1 MTTQEAEPSGGVPG
15 RRAQL
20 LAAAREVL
28 AEHGYERTTVS
39 SIATKASVAQ
49 GTFYLY
55 FPSKEALP
63 GALSEQMAAEMG
75 IAADRASDGP
85 DLTNGLERLA
95 QESFAV
101 GEAFRDILLVANRGI
116 ELCPDYEQW
125 AQLTAPWREG
135 IERFLRHFQQTGEVS
150 QEIDVTRTAMVIRDV
165 VDRAVKAKILFD
177 QQEYA
182 DAMVTVLRRA
192 LAV

>member
-1 MTTQEAEPSGGVPG
+1 VPG

-20 LAAAREVL
+20 LSAAREVL

-63 GALSEQMAAEMG
+63 GALSEQMALQMG
-75 IAADRASDGP
+75 VAADRAAEGP
-85 DLTNGLERLA
+85 DLTNALERLA
-95 QESFAV
+95 QESFVV
-101 GEAFRDILLVANRGI
+101 GEAFSDILLVANRGI

-125 AQLTAPWREG
+125 CELTAPWREG
-135 IERFLRHFQQTGEVS
+135 IERFIRRYQQSGEVS
-150 QEIDVTRTAMVIRDV
+150 QEINVETTAMVIRDV
-165 VDRAVKAKILFD
+165 VDRAVKAKILFGELD
-177 QQEYA
+177 YA
-182 DAMVTVLRRA
+182 DEMVRLLRRA